1 MTTVMQRRW
10 CCHLPGSAVPCSGS
24 AARTAERTQ
33 TCSSGTK
40 VTMEIRQHL
49 EFFLI
54 LIILKLK

>member
-1 MTTVMQRRW
+1 MMTVTLLRW

-24 AARTAERTQ
+24 AARMAARTR

-40 VTMEIRQHL
+40 VAMEIHKHL

-54 LIILKLK
+54 P